1 MGLFYVVSSWLS
13 VAHYLISAT
22 IVNQHASWRFS
33 AALFNF
39 RGGPDDFKWL
49 HGFNQLKGKLF

>member
-33 AALFNF
+33 AAL
-39 RGGPDDFKWL
+39 
-49 HGFNQLKGKLF
+49 LKAVLMTSNGCTDLIN